1 VPTGC
6 FISPGRS
13 FDRAIERVRLAE
25 SLGYHS
31 VFTTHIAGRE
41 SLTVLTAFAL
51 ATERIRVGTGVV
63 PIYTRTPA
71 TMAQTAAT
79 IDELS
84 DGRLTLGLG
93 VSHRAVVE
101 GWHSQT
107 IDHPV
112 AEMQEYVQIVRAILH
127 GVDPPAGEKWN
138 TSFHLLGLDPRPAL
152 PIFIAALSPPM
163 LTLAGE
169 IGDGVMLWLC
179 NPDYI
184 RDVVVPAVRAGRD
197 RAGKSLEGFEIVAA
211 VPAALADDRVPV
223 YDAMRFELLTYFSLP
238 FYRTMLERS
247 GYGADIASFDAAG
260 GDRDAMRAA
269 ISGGFLDALT
279 AVGDEASVR
288 AGVERYVDAGVTLPC
303 VGPIPKT
310 DYAATLGAAAP
321 SRLRRSRTPQRSARR
336 QDHLQD

>member
-13 FDRAIERVRLAE
+13 FDRGIERVRLAE

-41 SLTVLTAFAL
+41 SLTVLTAYAL
-51 ATERIRVGTGVV
+51 ATERIRIGTGVV

-79 IDELS
+79 VDELS
-84 DGRLTLGLG
+84 SGRLTLGLG
-93 VSHRAVVE
+93 VSHRRVVE

-107 IDHPV
+107 IDDPV
-112 AEMQEYVQIVRAILH
+112 AEMREYVQIVRAILH
-127 GVDPPAGEKWN
+127 GVDPPAGQKWS
-138 TSFHLLGLDPRPAL
+138 TSFHLVGLDTRPAL

-184 RDVVVPAVRAGRD
+184 RDVVVPAVRAGREH
-197 RAGKSLEGFEIVAA
+197 AGKSLEGFEIVAA
-211 VPAALADDRVPV
+211 VPVALAEDRAPV
-223 YDAMRFELLTYFSLP
+223 YDAIRSELLTTSAC
-238 FYRTMLERS
+238 RS
-247 GYGADIASFDAAG
+247 TARCWSA
-260 GDRDAMRAA
+260 RATA
-269 ISGGFLDALT
+269 PISRRST
-279 AVGDEASVR
+279 
-288 AGVERYVDAGVTLPC
+288 P
-303 VGPIPKT
+303 P
-310 DYAATLGAAAP
+310 AATARPCA
-321 SRLRRSRTPQRSARR
+321 QRSPANSSMR
-336 QDHLQD
+336 